1 MEPHL
6 KLILFIALAAI
17 TADYLVLVPALL
29 SRADTPSLILGVAM
43 GIAPLFIL
51 INIVKGVS
59 E

>member
-29 SRADTPSLILGVAM
+29 SRADVPSLILGGAMAVA
-43 GIAPLFIL
+43 PVFIL
-51 INIVKGVS
+51 INILKG
-59 E
+59 ETE